1 MWTSIALA
9 LAAEVLVWAVPAP
22 GTVVPALLR
31 PATSAQPL
39 TLTGKTTLTAP
50 PPSVAVMPASLARAR
65 VALPAPA
72 GLLTTAQ

>member
-1 MWTSIALA
+1 M
-9 LAAEVLVWAVPAP
+9 
-22 GTVVPALLR
+22 VPALLR

-39 TLTGKTTLTAP
+39 TLTGKMTLTAP